1 MTIDEKVNR
10 LGRITSNFI
19 DACVKEIPNK
29 DSGYIDIDFD
39 MEDSDYDFLVDMAS
53 ERGLTVQEF
62 LIDMLESVIKHA
74 EEQEVL

>member
-1 MTIDEKVNR
+1 MTIDEKVDR
-10 LGRITSNFI
+10 LGRITSQFI

-29 DSGYIDIDFD
+29 DAGYIDIDFD
-39 MEDSDYDFLVDMAS
+39 LEDNDYDFLVELATGREM
-53 ERGLTVQEF
+53 TVQEF